1 MAHVLIVADNRHT
14 RLAQFHLNEEVWE
27 AEEEPVGKDDL
38 SWKLLGLATMVL
50 VSAAGWAVLLLAARH
65 FLH

>member
-1 MAHVLIVADNRHT
+1 MAHVLIVADNGHT
-14 RLAQFHLNEEVWE
+14 RLAQSHLNEEVWQV
-27 AEEEPVGKDDL
+27 EEEPVEADEL

-50 VSAAGWAVLLLAARH
+50 ISAAGWALVLLAARH